1 MNRYEVVFKIRLSK
15 KLRDSI
21 IEDAQKREKKTS
33 VHVREQLDRTFRFS
47 QTDIK
52 KIEEK
57 VNAISNEGKRINSI
71 ARKHNTDGME
81 KYNLEDAIYS
91 ACDISEKRIKSLE
104 EEIKNPRNFMTLCE
118 VRQMLKAARKE
129 EKIIDG
135 MFKKTSLGRMVGL
148 KPEEKTK
155 KEKQKENNMHG
166 H

>member
-57 VNAISNEGKRINSI
+57 GQVDYNSLNDYLQTHLIDVSAARSNDFE
-71 ARKHNTDGME
+71 KHIVLRA
-81 KYNLEDAIYS
+81 KLLLDAI
-91 ACDISEKRIKSLE
+91 EKA
-104 EEIKNPRNFMTLCE
+104 TG
-118 VRQMLKAARKE
+118 
-129 EKIIDG
+129 KIISGKDSDEVISKFG
-135 MFKKTSLGRMVGL
+135 ERLIF
-148 KPEEKTK
+148 
-155 KEKQKENNMHG
+155 
-166 H
+166 